1 VGFLKNSPLLTKGFD
16 LLNSK
21 NMSKT
26 IKKAFFLSLVSILAI
41 YGLNLK
47 LSYSASVTP
56 VLYYDNPTCQDLG
69 LGYLFEL
76 KIDPPVSGTYNL
88 PDNSGSVTVNITGQG
103 TFDWSSTFG
112 IDAVIAKGGQDANV
126 YFYNPEST
134 GDTNLVTPT
143 NPKNNKPYGL
153 SHITFCFDVDSLE
166 VSKTATTSFTRTWN
180 WNITKS
186 ASTSTLLLADGEIF
200 PVNYSITVN
209 TTSTDSD
216 WNVSGQITI
225 TNPSGNPDAI
235 ISSVDDVL
243 SISGPVSVNCG
254 VSFPHNLL
262 GGQTLTCIYSQ
273 NLSGPINQTN
283 TVTATTSGLV
293 PGGSASAPVVFSSMP
308 TNEIDECATIND
320 TNLNGPNGW
329 TVCSGDVPTTTTYT
343 VNFGKNDSADVK
355 LECGLNTYTN
365 TSTLT
370 TNDTNTSTTSSWT
383 IDATVACTNGCTLT
397 QGYWKTHNNSFKG
410 GAPADPTW
418 NRLSLLAEKT
428 PFFTTTSTTPTWF
441 EIFWMP
447 PSGGNAYLQ
456 LAHQYMA
463 AKLNILKETS
473 APSIVLNAISWA
485 ESFFRG
491 KTPSTRLNKQDANQA
506 RYYASILASYNEGLI
521 GPGHC
526 SE

>member
-1 VGFLKNSPLLTKGFD
+1 
-16 LLNSK
+16 
-21 NMSKT
+21 MSKT
-26 IKKAFFLSLVSILAI
+26 IKNLVFISLISILSI
-41 YGLNLK
+41 YGLNLR
-47 LSYSASVTP
+47 LGYSASVEP
-56 VLYYDNPTCQDLG
+56 VEQSGNPTCQDF
-69 LGYLFEL
+69 GYPFGL
-76 KIDPPVSGTYNL
+76 KIDPPASGTYYL
-88 PDNSGSVTVNITGQG
+88 PDNSGSVTVNITGPG

-112 IDAVIAKGGQDANV
+112 IDAVIVKGGPKANV
-126 YFYNPEST
+126 YFYDPEST
-134 GDTNLVTPT
+134 GDTDLSTPL
-143 NPKNNKPYGL
+143 NQQNNKPYGL
-153 SHITFCFDVDSLE
+153 SHITFCFDVDPLQ
-166 VSKTATTSFTRTWN
+166 VSKTATTSFTRTWS
-180 WNITKS
+180 WNIEKS
-186 ASTSTLLLADGEIF
+186 ASTSTLLLADGQLF

-209 TTSTDSD
+209 ATSTDSD

-225 TNPSGNPDAI
+225 TNPSGNPSAI
-235 ISSVDDVL
+235 ISNVNDVL
-243 SISGPVSVNCG
+243 SISGPVSVDCG
-254 VSFPHNLL
+254 VSFPYNLL
-262 GGQTLTCIYSQ
+262 GGQTLTCTYSQ

-293 PGGSASAPVVFSSMP
+293 PGGSASTSVVFSSEP

-320 TNLNGPNGW
+320 TNPNGPNGW

-355 LECGLNTYTN
+355 LECGLNTHTN

-383 IDATVACTNGCTLT
+383 INATVECTNGCTLT
-397 QGYWKTHNNSFKG
+397 QGYWKTHNKEFKG

-418 NRLSLLAEKT
+418 NLITPSAENS
-428 PFFTTTSTTPTWF
+428 PFFTTTSTWF
-441 EIFWMP
+441 QIFWMP

-463 AKLNILKETS
+463 AKLNILKGAS
-473 APSIVLNAISWA
+473 APSIVTNAISWA
-485 ESFFRG
+485 ESFFPG
-491 KTPSTRLNKQDANQA
+491 KTPSTPLSPALKSQA

>member
-1 VGFLKNSPLLTKGFD
+1 
-16 LLNSK
+16 
-21 NMSKT
+21 MSKT
-26 IKKAFFLSLVSILAI
+26 IKNLVFLSLISILSI
-41 YGLNLK
+41 YGLNLR
-47 LSYSASVTP
+47 LGYSAEELP
-56 VLYYDNPTCQDLG
+56 GNPTCRDLNP
-69 LGYLFEL
+69 LYLEL
-76 KIDPPVSGTYNL
+76 KIDPPASGTYYL
-88 PDNSGSVTVNITGQG
+88 PDNSGSVTVILTSSS

-112 IDAVIAKGGQDANV
+112 IDAVIVKGGPSANV
-126 YFYNPEST
+126 YTYNPEST

-143 NPKNNKPYGL
+143 NPKNEKPYGL
-153 SHITFCFDVDSLE
+153 SHITFCFDVDPLQ

-180 WNITKS
+180 WDITKS
-186 ASTSTLLLADGEIF
+186 ANTTTLLLANGELF

-209 TTSTDSD
+209 ATSTDSD
-216 WNVSGQITI
+216 WNVSGEIII

-235 ISSVDDVL
+235 ISNVNDVL
-243 SISGPVSVNCG
+243 SDFGPVSVDCG
-254 VSFPHNLL
+254 VSFPYNLP
-262 GGQTLTCIYSQ
+262 GGQTLTCTYSQ

-283 TVTATTSGLV
+283 TVTVTTSGLV
-293 PGGSASAPVVFSSMP
+293 PGGSASTSVVFSSTP
-308 TNEIDECATIND
+308 TNEVDECVTVND
-320 TNLNGPNGW
+320 TNPNGPNGW

-397 QGYWKTHNNSFKG
+397 QGYWKTHNNRFKG

-418 NRLSLLAEKT
+418 YNNTSTLPLGEDT
-428 PFFTTTSTTPTWF
+428 PFFTSGSTWF
-441 EIFWMP
+441 DIFWMP
-447 PSGGNAYLQ
+447 PSKGNNAYLQ

-463 AKLNILKETS
+463 AKLNILKGAS
-473 APSIVLNAISWA
+473 APSIVLSAIDWA
-485 ESFFRG
+485 EKEFFPG
-491 KTPSTRLNKQDANQA
+491 KTPSMSLSKTEANQA

>member
-1 VGFLKNSPLLTKGFD
+1 
-16 LLNSK
+16 
-21 NMSKT
+21 MSKT
-26 IKKAFFLSLVSILAI
+26 IKNLVFLSLISILSI
-41 YGLNLK
+41 YSLNLR
-47 LSYSASVTP
+47 LGYSASVPP
-56 VLYYDNPTCQDLG
+56 VEWPGNPTCQDLG
-69 LGYLFEL
+69 YPFGL
-76 KIDPPVSGTYNL
+76 KIDPPASVTYYL
-88 PDNSGSVTVNITGQG
+88 PDNSGSVTVNITGPG
-103 TFDWSSTFG
+103 KFDWSSTFG
-112 IDAVIAKGGQDANV
+112 IDAVIAKGGPKANV
-126 YFYNPEST
+126 YFYDPEST

-143 NPKNNKPYGL
+143 NPQNGKPYGL
-153 SHITFCFDVDSLE
+153 SHITFCFDVDPLQ
-166 VSKTATTSFTRTWN
+166 VSKTAETSFTRTWS
-180 WNITKS
+180 WNIEKS
-186 ASTSTLLLADGEIF
+186 ANTSTLLLADGQIF

-209 TTSTDSD
+209 ATSTDSD

-225 TNPSGNPDAI
+225 TNPSGNPSAI

-243 SISGPVSVNCG
+243 SDFGPVSVDCG
-254 VSFPHNLL
+254 VSFPYNLP
-262 GGQTLTCIYSQ
+262 GGQTLTCTYSQ

-283 TVTATTSGLV
+283 TVTVTTSGLV
-293 PGGSASAPVVFSSMP
+293 PAGSASTSVVFSSTP

-320 TNLNGPNGW
+320 TNPNGPNGW

-383 IDATVACTNGCTLT
+383 INATVECTNGCTLT

-418 NRLSLLAEKT
+418 YNNTSTLPLGENT
-428 PFFTTTSTTPTWF
+428 PFFSSGYTWF

-447 PSGGNAYLQ
+447 PSKGNAYLQ

-463 AKLNILKETS
+463 AKLNIIKGTS
-473 APSIVLNAISWA
+473 APSIVTNAISWA
-485 ESFFRG
+485 ESFFPG
-491 KTPSTRLNKQDANQA
+491 KTPSTSLSPALKSQA

>member
-1 VGFLKNSPLLTKGFD
+1 
-16 LLNSK
+16 
-21 NMSKT
+21 MSKT
-26 IKKAFFLSLVSILAI
+26 IKNLVFLSLIYILSI
-41 YGLNLK
+41 YGLNLR
-47 LSYSASVTP
+47 LGYSASVPP
-56 VLYYDNPTCQDLG
+56 VEWPGNPTCQDLG
-69 LGYLFEL
+69 YPFGL
-76 KIDPPVSGTYNL
+76 KIDPPASGTYNL
-88 PDNSGSVTVNITGQG
+88 SDNSGSVTVTLTRSS

-112 IDAVIAKGGQDANV
+112 IDAVIVKGGPGANV

-143 NPKNNKPYGL
+143 NPKNEKHYGL
-153 SHITFCFDVDSLE
+153 SHITFCFDVDPLH
-166 VSKTATTSFTRTWN
+166 VSKTATTSFTRTWS
-180 WNITKS
+180 WNIEKS
-186 ASTSTLLLADGEIF
+186 ANTSTLLLADGQIF

-209 TTSTDSD
+209 ATSTDSD

-225 TNPSGNPDAI
+225 TNPSGNPSAI
-235 ISSVDDVL
+235 ISSVDDIL
-243 SISGPVSVNCG
+243 SDFGPVSVNCG
-254 VSFPHNLL
+254 VSFPYNLP
-262 GGQTLTCIYSQ
+262 GGQTLTCTYSQ

-283 TVTATTSGLV
+283 TVTVTTSGLV
-293 PGGSASAPVVFSSMP
+293 PAGSASTSVVFSSTP

-320 TNLNGPNGW
+320 TNPNGPNGW

-383 IDATVACTNGCTLT
+383 INATVECTNGCTLT

-418 NRLSLLAEKT
+418 YNNTSTLPLGENT
-428 PFFTTTSTTPTWF
+428 PFFSSGYTWF

-447 PSGGNAYLQ
+447 PSKGNAYLQ

-463 AKLNILKETS
+463 AKLNIIKGTS
-473 APSIVLNAISWA
+473 APPIVISAINWA
-485 ESFFRG
+485 ESFFPG
-491 KTPSTRLNKQDANQA
+491 KTPSTPLSPALKSQA

>member
-1 VGFLKNSPLLTKGFD
+1 
-16 LLNSK
+16 
-21 NMSKT
+21 MSKT

-41 YGLNLK
+41 YGLNLR

-112 IDAVIAKGGQDANV
+112 IDAVIVKGGPNANV
-126 YFYNPEST
+126 YKYDPESM
-134 GDTNLVTPT
+134 GETNLVTLI
-143 NPKNNKPYGL
+143 NPNNDKPYGL
-153 SHITFCFDVDSLE
+153 SHISFCYDIDPLQ
-166 VSKTATTSFTRTWN
+166 VSKTAKTSFKRTWN
-180 WNITKS
+180 WDIEKS
-186 ASTSTLLLADGEIF
+186 ANTSTVLLADGQIF

-216 WNVSGQITI
+216 WNVSGKITI
-225 TNPSGNPDAI
+225 TNPSGNPTAF
-235 ISSVDDVL
+235 ISSINDVL
-243 SISGPVSVNCG
+243 SDFGPVSIDCEVTA
-254 VSFPHNLL
+254 FPYNLL
-262 GGQTLTCIYSQ
+262 GGQTLTCTYSRD
-273 NLSGPINQTN
+273 LSGPINQTN
-283 TVTATTSGLV
+283 TVTVTTSGLV
-293 PGGSASAPVVFSSMP
+293 PGGSASTSVVFSSEP
-308 TNEIDECATIND
+308 TNEVDECVTVND
-320 TNLNGPNGW
+320 TNPNGPKNW

-343 VNFGKNDSADVK
+343 VNFGKSDSADVK

-365 TSTLT
+365 TATLT

-397 QGYWKTHNNSFKG
+397 QGYWKTHNTTFKG

-418 NRLSLLAEKT
+418 YNNTSTLPSGELT
-428 PFFTTTSTTPTWF
+428 NFFTTTSTWF
-441 EIFWMP
+441 QIFWMP

-463 AKLNILKETS
+463 ARLNILKGAS
-473 APSIVLNAISWA
+473 APSEVLSAIRWA
-485 ESFFRG
+485 ESFFRE

-506 RYYASILASYNEGLI
+506 RSYASTLASYNEGLI